1 MGFETQRH
9 RGTQRSG
16 GSGENSYQGASKAL
30 GVHPGKR
37 GPRTAAPD
45 YHPLWGTGVRRAI
58 ENSWGIWVLWVI
70 YDIFV
75 LCDAPSAISAC
86 KASSTSPGCN
96 PGSVP

>member
-37 GPRTAAPD
+37 GPRTAASD
-45 YHPLWGTGVRRAI
+45 YDLLWGTANRGAWHLTPQTILPFR
-58 ENSWGIWVLWVI
+58 
-70 YDIFV
+70 FTMT
-75 LCDAPSAISAC
+75 AC
-86 KASSTSPGCN
+86 GSASSRARLEAGTLRAA
-96 PGSVP
+96 V